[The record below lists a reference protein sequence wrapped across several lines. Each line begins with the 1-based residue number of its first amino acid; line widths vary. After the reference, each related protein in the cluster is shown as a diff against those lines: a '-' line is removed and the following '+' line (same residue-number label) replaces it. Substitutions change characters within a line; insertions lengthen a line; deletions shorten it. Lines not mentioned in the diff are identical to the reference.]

1 MKEKSATA
9 KYAILIVF
17 SIIILFP
24 LFWML
29 LTALKTS
36 KEIYTFPLVFFPA
49 KINLKNFYY
58 ILFEMEYFSR
68 YALNSIVITLIT
80 SAGVLLFGTLGGYS
94 LGRKTFLG
102 RGFLFAF
109 IVLIIAVPWNIYLI
123 PTYIMESKMHIR
135 NSWIALILPYIA
147 LRLPWALIILS
158 GAFASIPKAM
168 EEAAIMDGCKDHQ
181 VFLNIMVPLVKSG
194 MVTALLITF
203 IFVWKEFLFAVT
215 LNTDSHWQTLPVG
228 ILFLKDELQTLAY
241 GKIGAAIILCLV
253 PIIAIF
259 IPLRKFFFSGFKE
272 GGFIKG

>member
-1 MKEKSATA
+1 MKKKSAPA
-9 KYAILIVF
+9 GYAILIVF

-29 LTALKTS
+29 LKALKTS
-36 KEIYTFPLVFFPA
+36 KEIYTFPLVFFPK
-49 KINLKNFYY
+49 KINLENFFY
-58 ILFEMEYFSR
+58 ILFEMENFSR
-68 YALNSIVITLIT
+68 YALNSIVVTLIA

-94 LGRKTFLG
+94 LGRKVFLG
-102 RGFLFAF
+102 RSFLFAF

-123 PTYIMESKMHIR
+123 PTYIMESNMQIR
-135 NSWIALILPYIA
+135 NSWLALILPYIA

-181 VFLNIMVPLVKSG
+181 VFLNIIVPLVKSG

-215 LNTDSHWQTLPVG
+215 LNTDSYWQTLPVG
-228 ILFLKDELQTLAY
+228 IVFLKDELQTLAY

-253 PIIAIF
+253 PVIAIF

-272 GGFIKG
+272 GGFIKE